1 MDAESRTGDVKET
14 GQKSALKIFY
24 NKVLNKE
31 NQKFLHELV
40 KQSNITTG

>member
-1 MDAESRTGDVKET
+1 MQFGGNMENEGKTASEIKEA

-31 NQKFLHELV
+31 N
-40 KQSNITTG
+40 

>member
-1 MDAESRTGDVKET
+1 MIDGDDPKKSGDGKES

-31 NQKFLHELV
+31 N
-40 KQSNITTG
+40 

>member
-1 MDAESRTGDVKET
+1 MRNSERASTMQFGGNMDGDGKTTSDVKET

-31 NQKFLHELV
+31 N
-40 KQSNITTG
+40 